1 MICLQKGRTGKETLT
16 QASMN
21 QAASYWSSIPIIL
34 IVFRDWGY
42 GYTTAGKLP
51 TLRLTTQR

>member
-1 MICLQKGRTGKETLT
+1 MICLQKGRTGMETLT

-21 QAASYWSSIPIIL
+21 QAASYWPSIPIIL
-34 IVFRDWGY
+34 IVSQDWGY

-51 TLRLTTQR
+51 TLLLTTQR